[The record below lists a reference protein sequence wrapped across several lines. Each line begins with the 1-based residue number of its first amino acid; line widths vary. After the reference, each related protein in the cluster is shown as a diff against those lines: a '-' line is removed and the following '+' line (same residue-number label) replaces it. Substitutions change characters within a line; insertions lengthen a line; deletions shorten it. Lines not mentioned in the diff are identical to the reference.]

1 MAQKYKRSK
10 IKRNKGRLYKKRKS
24 TARKVGEAILLIV
37 IIAAL
42 GFLGF
47 CIAGPVI
54 SYFQNNSGQSE
65 ITSWEPEPTDITTD
79 NTDTSSD
86 GTTSAE
92 EETTIPPDEPAS
104 GVAVT
109 LDEADL
115 ASVEKYTAA
124 LENAAAKGASMVYIP
139 LKNADGV
146 LLYKT
151 EIEKLEGSDADGG
164 TIPAAQLVSLASSKN
179 LTAAAIFPTLKDRTT
194 PGVWD
199 DCAYR
204 FADDSYTWLD
214 GRAEEGGKRWLDPFR
229 TGTLEYFAA
238 IAQELTRAGF
248 DTVLLTD
255 TVFPDFLP
263 YDRQVLASHFF
274 TDDRYTALSDVVIA
288 FDENVASAAINA
300 ELSDLLNDFDAS
312 AEVLKDKDNLQG
324 VTVNLVFTN
333 SDFKNKITLSN
344 QQEVEMGADITV
356 RIKTLFTEAQELLPD
371 NTIIPVIDTDGL
383 SEDDIEKAQTA
394 LADMGFTQVVL
405 K

>member
-124 LENAAAKGASMVYIP
+124 LESAAAKGASMV
-139 LKNADGV
+139 
-146 LLYKT
+146 
-151 EIEKLEGSDADGG
+151 
-164 TIPAAQLVSLASSKN
+164 
-179 LTAAAIFPTLKDRTT
+179 
-194 PGVWD
+194 
-199 DCAYR
+199 
-204 FADDSYTWLD
+204 
-214 GRAEEGGKRWLDPFR
+214 
-229 TGTLEYFAA
+229 
-238 IAQELTRAGF
+238 
-248 DTVLLTD
+248 
-255 TVFPDFLP
+255 
-263 YDRQVLASHFF
+263 
-274 TDDRYTALSDVVIA
+274 
-288 FDENVASAAINA
+288 
-300 ELSDLLNDFDAS
+300 
-312 AEVLKDKDNLQG
+312 
-324 VTVNLVFTN
+324 
-333 SDFKNKITLSN
+333 
-344 QQEVEMGADITV
+344 
-356 RIKTLFTEAQELLPD
+356 
-371 NTIIPVIDTDGL
+371 
-383 SEDDIEKAQTA
+383 
-394 LADMGFTQVVL
+394 
-405 K
+405 